1 MKLTST
7 QVSELAQWLHELG
20 TPTSV
25 ELDVRGVY
33 LLAHSDGR
41 TVIIPADR

>member
-1 MKLTST
+1 MKLTNT
-7 QVSELAQWLHELG
+7 QVSELVQWLHDIG
-20 TPTSV
+20 TPPSV
-25 ELDVRGVY
+25 ELEVKGVY